1 MMVRRLSMALILLAL
16 LGFGVHSAE
25 AQTLRIGVFDAQR
38 VFNETAEGAKIQAR
52 LNALQT
58 EKQDELERVQQELR
72 AMQQNMVAT
81 AASVSNDKLR
91 ELRLKID
98 RKTIELESLQKSAT
112 REFQLAVE
120 QAQADW
126 QARLEG
132 LVRKYG
138 REKGYTLILPIG
150 VVIYHADTTD
160 ITEDLIKIVDG
171 SGADSAS

>member
-1 MMVRRLSMALILLAL
+1 MIVRCLSIALVTLAL
-16 LGFGVHSAE
+16 LGGVASQVE

-38 VFNETAEGAKIQAR
+38 VFNETAEGAKIQAK

-126 QARLEG
+126 QARLEKI
-132 LVRKYG
+132 VREYG
-138 REKGYTLILPIG
+138 KQKGYTLILPIG
-150 VVIYHADTTD
+150 VVIYHADATD
-160 ITEDLIKIVDG
+160 ITADLVKIVDG
-171 SGADSAS
+171 SGADTGS